1 MGNLKKEFNRT
12 KLTVLV
18 VIGLMIGFWYIS
30 EASANPYDWKV
41 VRVLDGD
48 TVEFVPDPNAW
59 KVPAEIAANPRI
71 RVFGVDTPEKDGQ
84 CDKEKAAGLA
94 ATEFTKKK
102 VAEAKK
108 VQIYLLPKSDRGTV
122 KAFDKFSNRYLGD
135 VIIDGQNLSKL
146 LIDNGHARAYFGEAK
161 QSWCN

>member
-1 MGNLKKEFNRT
+1 MKY
-12 KLTVLV
+12 
-18 VIGLMIGFWYIS
+18 VIAILALIS
-30 EASANPYDWKV
+30 VSIAQANPYDWKV

-48 TVEFVPDPNAW
+48 TVEFVPDVSVW
-59 KVPAEIAANPRI
+59 KVPAEIASNPRI
-71 RVFGVDTPEKDGQ
+71 RVFGVDTPEKNGK

-102 VAEAKK
+102 VAEANKI
-108 VQIYLLPKSDRGTV
+108 QIYLLPKNDRGTI

-135 VIIDGQNLSKL
+135 VIIDGQKLSKL
-146 LIDNGHARAYFGEAK
+146 LIENGHARAYFGEAK